1 MQHRMREH
9 GAKLASMILDD
20 VATLYICGDGASM
33 ARDVEATIK
42 QLFQVQTITTH
53 PPTHS
58 LTPATPTNSV
68 STLPLFAPPLP
79 VSLSNPPKFTSRPTH
94 SRAQL
99 SRSVSTLFGL
109 NAGASGIVIGGCE
122 CSIQG
127 PGCSSQDLAG
137 RVVVDRR
144 CATSPGWRCPLLN
157 EHSVGEEANGQSHF
171 GEELRSV
178 ACDSLHD
185 PTSVS

>member
-68 STLPLFAPPLP
+68 STLPLFAPPPPCLLVQPSEIHLSPHTFTCAAFTISQHFVRIECRSIGDCHRRMRMQYSRTWLFVARSCRTCGRRQEVCNQPWVALP
-79 VSLSNPPKFTSRPTH
+79 P
-94 SRAQL
+94 
-99 SRSVSTLFGL
+99 
-109 NAGASGIVIGGCE
+109 
-122 CSIQG
+122 
-127 PGCSSQDLAG
+127 SQ
-137 RVVVDRR
+137 
-144 CATSPGWRCPLLN
+144 
-157 EHSVGEEANGQSHF
+157 
-171 GEELRSV
+171 
-178 ACDSLHD
+178 
-185 PTSVS
+185 